1 MCEVIK
7 NLLTS
12 NTFLTV
18 VSGTLVFVLS
28 QLFITY
34 FLNPIKEFKELK
46 AKISYTLIFYA
57 CYYSNPCGNDGDK
70 DGKWSES
77 SESLRKMAA
86 EVGSF
91 IQRKPNY
98 NIFIASTKKLLEVQK
113 SLIGLSNGCFNQ
125 SNTDYNFE
133 KVENIEKLLC
143 LKTTKQR
150 SKNEYYIFN
159 R

>member
-70 DGKWSES
+70 NGMWRES
-77 SESLRKMAA
+77 SDSLRKMAA

-91 IQRKPNY
+91 IQRKPTC
-98 NIFIASTKKLLEVQK
+98 NIFITSTEDLLEVQK
-113 SLIGLSNGCFNQ
+113 CLIGLSNGCFDQDCIKGNLR
-125 SNTDYNFE
+125 N
-133 KVENIEKLLC
+133 VESIEKILH
-143 LKTTKQR
+143 LKT
-150 SKNEYYIFN
+150 SE
-159 R
+159 

>member
-57 CYYSNPCGNDGDK
+57 CYYSNPCGNNEDK
-70 DGKWSES
+70 NGMWRETSD
-77 SESLRKMAA
+77 SLRKTAA

-91 IQRKPNY
+91 VQRKPKFNV
-98 NIFIASTKKLLEVQK
+98 FITNNKVLLEVQEN
-113 SLIGLSNGCFNQ
+113 LTLLSNGCFNLNCID
-125 SNTDYNFE
+125 SNRRCVE
-133 KVENIEKLLC
+133 KIGELLH
-143 LKTTKQR
+143 LKT
-150 SKNEYYIFN
+150 SK
-159 R
+159 

>member
-57 CYYSNPCGNDGDK
+57 CYYSNPCGNNEDK
-70 DGKWSES
+70 NGMWRETSD
-77 SESLRKMAA
+77 SLRKTAA

-91 IQRKPNY
+91 IQRKPKY
-98 NIFIASTKKLLEVQK
+98 NAFIVSNKNLLEVQK
-113 SLIGLSNGCFNQ
+113 SLIGLSNGCFKQNCVDG
-125 SNTDYNFE
+125 NLRNVE
-133 KVENIEKLLC
+133 KIEKLLH
-143 LKTTKQR
+143 LKTTK
-150 SKNEYYIFN
+150 
-159 R
+159 